1 MSVITLKG
9 MITEDR
15 CLQVDVPDDFPSG
28 PVEVEIRQPQIQGIS
43 LGDLL
48 NSDLVGMW
56 EDQEDIVDS
65 VEFARKLRRRASRR
79 NLE

>member
-1 MSVITLKG
+1 MNTVTLKG
-9 MITEDR
+9 VITEDHH
-15 CLQVDVPDDFPSG
+15 LEIEVPDDFPSG
-28 PVEVEIRQPQIQGIS
+28 PVEVEIRQPQIQGVS

-56 EDQEDIVDS
+56 EDRTDIEDS
-65 VEFARKLRRRASRR
+65 VEFARNLRRRASRR